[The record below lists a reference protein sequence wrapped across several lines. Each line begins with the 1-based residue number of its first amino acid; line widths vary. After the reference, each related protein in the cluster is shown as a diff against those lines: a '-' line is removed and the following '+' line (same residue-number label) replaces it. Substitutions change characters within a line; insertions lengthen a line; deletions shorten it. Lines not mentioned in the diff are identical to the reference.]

1 METASKK
8 HLIFSGTDIIVP
20 KPVESVQR
28 GKDMVTFGEDN
39 QYPQFLFGL
48 YSDCSLLQ
56 SLVNGTSQYISGNG
70 FTNDEL
76 DSITVNQSGETL
88 YDLSQKISLDY
99 ILFGAF
105 SVQVRRNAFGDIV
118 SLDYVDVQKV
128 RLSDD
133 GKTVYYNSKW
143 ERYAKDI
150 KTYKRYNPKEKYDNS
165 ILYWKN
171 PLGRGIYGLP
181 IWSSA
186 IKEVQTLTEISTF
199 HLASIKNG
207 LHSPMAINFNNG
219 VPTDEE
225 QREIEELIAE
235 KFSGASNAGKFL
247 LSFNESKENSM
258 TIDSVPDENYDQKYL
273 ALKTTATESLM
284 TAFRASAQLFGVS
297 SQSTGFS
304 SIEYKEAFRL
314 FNTTVIMPMQ
324 KQIEQAFSLLG
335 YDVEFATFEIDFGT
349 ENNEETTIQ

>member
-1 METASKK
+1 MTENTPKK
-8 HLIFSGTDIIVP
+8 TLYFSGTDIVVP

-39 QYPQFLFGL
+39 QYPQFLFEL

-56 SLVNGTSQYISGNG
+56 TLVNGTSEFVSGNG
-70 FTNDEL
+70 FTNEEL
-76 DSITVNQSGETL
+76 DTIVANPSGETL
-88 YDLSQKISLDY
+88 YDLAQKLSLDY
-99 ILFGAF
+99 LLFGAF

-133 GKTVYYNSKW
+133 GKTVFYNSKW

-150 KTYKRYNPKEKYDNS
+150 KIYKRFNPKEKHDNS
-165 ILYWKN
+165 ILYFKN
-171 PLGRGIYGLP
+171 PMSRGIYGLP
-181 IWSSA
+181 IWGSA
-186 IKEVQTLTEISTF
+186 IKEVQTLVEISTF

-225 QREIEELIAE
+225 QREIEELINE
-235 KFSGASNAGKFL
+235 KFSGSSNAGKFL

-273 ALKTTATESLM
+273 SLKTTATESLM

-304 SIEYKEAFRL
+304 SIEYQQAFAL
-314 FNTTVIMPMQ
+314 FNTTVVRPIQ
-324 KQIEQAFSLLG
+324 RQISQAFLLLG
-335 YDVEFATFEIDFGT
+335 YDVDFKQFEIDFQDGT
-349 ENNEETTIQ
+349 TVE

>member
-8 HLIFSGTDIIVP
+8 HLIFSGTDIVVP
-20 KPVESVQR
+20 KPVEEVQR
-28 GKDMVTFGEDN
+28 GKDLVTFGEDN
-39 QYPQFLFGL
+39 KYPQFLFGL

-70 FTNDEL
+70 FTNEEL
-76 DSITVNQSGETL
+76 DSVVTNQTGETL
-88 YDLSQKISLDY
+88 YDLAQKISLDY

-150 KTYKRYNPKEKYDNS
+150 KTYKRFNPKEKYDNS
-165 ILYWKN
+165 ILYFRC
-171 PLGRGIYGLP
+171 PMSRGVYGLP
-181 IWSSA
+181 IWGSA
-186 IKEVQTLTEISTF
+186 IKEVQTLVEISTF
-199 HLASIKNG
+199 HLSSIKNG
-207 LHSPMAINFNNG
+207 MHNPFCISFNNG
-219 VPTDEE
+219 TPTDEE
-225 QREIEELIAE
+225 QREIEELINE
-235 KFSGASNAGKFL
+235 KFSGSSNAGKFL
-247 LSFNESKENSM
+247 LAFNESKENAL
-258 TIDSVPDENYDQKYL
+258 TIESLPDDNFDQKYL

-297 SQSTGFS
+297 SQQTGFS
-304 SIEYKEAFRL
+304 SIEYQQAFAL
-314 FNTTVIMPMQ
+314 FNTTVVKPLQ
-324 KQIEQAFSLLG
+324 RQIEQAFAMLG
-335 YDVEFATFEIDFGT
+335 YEVEFAQFEVDFEDGT
-349 ENNEETTIQ
+349 DADAE

>member
-1 METASKK
+1 MTENTPKK
-8 HLIFSGTDIIVP
+8 TLYTFGNDIVVP
-20 KPVESVQR
+20 KPVEEVQR
-28 GKDMVTFGEDN
+28 GKDMVTFGETN

-76 DSITVNQSGETL
+76 DSIVVNPSGETL

-150 KTYKRYNPKEKYDNS
+150 KTYKRFNPKEKYDNS

-225 QREIEELIAE
+225 QREIEELINE
-235 KFSGASNAGKFL
+235 KFSGSSNAGKFL

-273 ALKTTATESLM
+273 SLKTTSTESLM
-284 TAFRASAQLFGVS
+284 TAFRANAQLFGVD
-297 SQSTGFS
+297 SQQTGFS
-304 SIEYKEAFRL
+304 NIEYKSAFAL
-314 FNTTVIMPMQ
+314 FNTTVVKPIQ
-324 KQIEQAFSLLG
+324 RQIQQAFAMLG
-335 YDVEFATFEIDFGT
+335 YEVEFNQFEVDFEEGT
-349 ENNEETTIQ
+349 DADAE